1 MNESNYKKIISKLN
15 EKNVTLI
22 AVSKSQH
29 INDVY
34 KIYSEGHRDF
44 GENYVQE
51 LLQKHEALPKDIRW
65 HFIGHLQS
73 NKVKFIAPFIYMIQS
88 VDSEKLLLEI
98 NKQGKRNNKIINCL
112 LQIYIAKEETKY
124 GLNFDEAE
132 LLLKKSEFLENVSI
146 IGFMGMASNTEDN
159 SLIENEFAALNSFF
173 KAIRN
178 KYTKADIK
186 ILSMG
191 MSADFGLAIKN
202 GSNLVRIGSLIFGS
216 RIK

>member
-51 LLQKHEALPKDIRW
+51 
-65 HFIGHLQS
+65 HLQS